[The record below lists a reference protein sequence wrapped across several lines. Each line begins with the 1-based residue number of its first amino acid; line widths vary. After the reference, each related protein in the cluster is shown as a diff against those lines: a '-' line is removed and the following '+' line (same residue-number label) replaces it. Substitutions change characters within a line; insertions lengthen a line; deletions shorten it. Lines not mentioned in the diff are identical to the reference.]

1 APFITNPRL
10 KDLTVDGNCCV
21 ETDIQY
27 TGNFRLE
34 ISATV
39 RIDLGP
45 RFKAREVDIV
55 LAVVLKK
62 LEGHMLIRFKPPP
75 SNRVWVSFETMPN
88 MVMDIEP
95 IVSSKQITYGIIL
108 RTIESRI
115 REVVAESVVQP
126 YWDDIPFLDT
136 ASQPYRGGIWQR
148 EVPGQDS
155 KAEIP
160 DESISQPQTLTT
172 KDSTEALKTKDDR
185 AMSMPVLLET
195 TAGLKSRKSSK
206 LVTTD
211 SETSISS
218 AVDKTGG
225 LSPPRAI
232 RSQTFSNVADPV
244 VTADNVKIEKATSD
258 IKGEEKSSAASA
270 MIEISN
276 RSPPGSPNKTP
287 NGSPPS
293 ISQMNPEKLSSSR
306 GSSFMESIESVSE
319 FASSSPTR
327 PTSAHL
333 ASESSNALRGA
344 NGSSNA
350 SINSDRSRRRSTLET
365 VGTLT
370 RSVTSSTASEEK
382 PKLSISLGTATAAAK
397 KWSWSV
403 FGKGDSNSQEISR
416 PAGTP
421 DEPIGR
427 GHPLP
432 PPGTPLPRP
441 DKFGIKSNPIP
452 RRKPV
457 PPPLPGR
464 SKGDA
469 KRPVPKPPLPKRK
482 PPARPEGDE
491 SSPDELL
498 VVEAPYDSTPNSPA
512 PDSASEI
519 GIVLPIATQ
528 ANTRDLSRSGSD
540 DVVASRRWDDGTE
553 QKSSEHDSFGH
564 GMPGVTK
571 HGMEILSATD
581 GILPYTE
588 ADLAINIR
596 KATSIEETAPK
607 RKHVRSCI
615 VYTWDHKS
623 SAAFWAGM
631 KVQPVLA
638 DEVQTFKA
646 LITIHKVLQEGHPI
660 VVREAQQHVNWIDS
674 LMRGVGGDGIRG
686 YGPLIREYVFF
697 LESKLA
703 FHRNHP
709 EFNGLFEYE
718 EYISLKTINDPN
730 EGYETI
736 TDLMTLQDQIDT
748 FQKLIFS
755 HFQSGTNNE
764 CRISALVPLVQ
775 ESYGIYKFITSMLRA
790 MHTTT
795 GDNEALEPLRG
806 RYDAQHYRLVRFYY
820 ECSNLRYLTSL
831 ITVPKLPQD
840 PPSLLAEDEDRPALP
855 KRPTKEVEKQP
866 SPPPKPVAAEPEPI
880 NDFWTNEAK
889 RQQEEFEAEQR
900 RLQQQWEEQQRQQLL
915 AQQQAQR
922 EFEEQQR
929 LQAEQQRLAQEQL
942 LREQYQTQTQG
953 RLAELERENLNARAQ
968 YERDQLMLQQYD
980 RRVKDLEEQMAQ
992 LTTNLNMQN
1001 ASKDE
1006 QIRALQEQVNTWR
1019 SKYEALAKLYSQ
1031 LRQEHLDL
1039 LQTTKSLKLKA
1050 ASAQEAI
1057 EKREKLE
1064 RELKTKNLELADMIR
1079 ERDRALHDRDRLTG
1093 TNKEELEK
1101 LKRELRLAIER
1112 AENAERSKGTEIST
1126 LLSKYNREM
1135 ADLEEALRN
1144 KTRALEEISSR
1155 NMDRQGDHELA
1166 LREKDEEIEVYKS
1179 GMEQALMELEEL
1191 KLRTIQS
1198 QGDVDHALDSQIDT
1212 VLQGTVAKI
1221 NDIIDSVLQT
1231 GVQRVDDALYELDST
1246 MQAGNQNASPPYVLS
1261 QVEKASA
1268 SATEFSTA
1276 FNNFIADGPNS
1287 PHAEII
1293 RTVSIFSGS
1302 IADVL
1307 SNTKGLTRF
1316 ANDDKSADQLL
1327 NAARKSAQATVRFF
1341 RGLQSFRL
1349 EGLEPLQKTDVV
1361 INNNLEVQK
1370 DLQSLSKLV
1379 DAFAPKST
1387 KISTSGDLGDLVDKE
1402 LSKAADA
1409 IEAAAARLAKL
1420 KTKPREG
1427 FSTYELRINDVILA
1441 AAIAVTNAIAE
1452 LIKAATESQQEIVR
1466 EGRGSSSRTAFYK
1479 KNNRWTEGLISAA
1492 KAVATSTNTLIE
1504 TADGVISGRNSP
1516 EQLIV
1521 ASNDVAAS
1529 TAQLVAAS
1537 RVKATFMS
1545 KTQDRLEAASKA
1557 VGAACR
1563 ALVRQVQDIIAERNR
1578 DEGETV
1584 DYAKLSSH
1592 EFKVR
1597 EMEQQV
1603 EILQLENSLARAR
1616 QRLGEM
1622 RKISYQED

>member
-1 APFITNPRL
+1 
-10 KDLTVDGNCCV
+10 
-21 ETDIQY
+21 
-27 TGNFRLE
+27 
-34 ISATV
+34 
-39 RIDLGP
+39 
-45 RFKAREVDIV
+45 
-55 LAVVLKK
+55 
-62 LEGHMLIRFKPPP
+62 M
-75 SNRVWVSFETMPN
+75 
-88 MVMDIEP
+88 
-95 IVSSKQITYGIIL
+95 
-108 RTIESRI
+108 SR
-115 REVVAESVVQP
+115 
-126 YWDDIPFLDT
+126 
-136 ASQPYRGGIWQR
+136 
-148 EVPGQDS
+148 
-155 KAEIP
+155 
-160 DESISQPQTLTT
+160 
-172 KDSTEALKTKDDR
+172 
-185 AMSMPVLLET
+185 
-195 TAGLKSRKSSK
+195 
-206 LVTTD
+206 
-211 SETSISS
+211 
-218 AVDKTGG
+218 
-225 LSPPRAI
+225 
-232 RSQTFSNVADPV
+232 
-244 VTADNVKIEKATSD
+244 
-258 IKGEEKSSAASA
+258 
-270 MIEISN
+270 
-276 RSPPGSPNKTP
+276 
-287 NGSPPS
+287 
-293 ISQMNPEKLSSSR
+293 
-306 GSSFMESIESVSE
+306 
-319 FASSSPTR
+319 
-327 PTSAHL
+327 
-333 ASESSNALRGA
+333 
-344 NGSSNA
+344 
-350 SINSDRSRRRSTLET
+350 
-365 VGTLT
+365 
-370 RSVTSSTASEEK
+370 
-382 PKLSISLGTATAAAK
+382 
-397 KWSWSV
+397 
-403 FGKGDSNSQEISR
+403 
-416 PAGTP
+416 
-421 DEPIGR
+421 
-427 GHPLP
+427 
-432 PPGTPLPRP
+432 
-441 DKFGIKSNPIP
+441 
-452 RRKPV
+452 
-457 PPPLPGR
+457 
-464 SKGDA
+464 
-469 KRPVPKPPLPKRK
+469 
-482 PPARPEGDE
+482 
-491 SSPDELL
+491 
-498 VVEAPYDSTPNSPA
+498 
-512 PDSASEI
+512 
-519 GIVLPIATQ
+519 
-528 ANTRDLSRSGSD
+528 
-540 DVVASRRWDDGTE
+540 
-553 QKSSEHDSFGH
+553 
-564 GMPGVTK
+564 
-571 HGMEILSATD
+571 
-581 GILPYTE
+581 TE

-840 PPSLLAEDEDRPALP
+840 PPSLLGEDEDRPALP

-880 NDFWTNEAK
+880 NDFWTNEAR
-889 RQQEEFEAEQR
+889 RQQEEFEAEQQ

-922 EFEEQQR
+922 DFEEQQR
-929 LQAEQQRLAQEQL
+929 LQAEQQQLAQEQL

-980 RRVKDLEEQMAQ
+980 RRVKDLEEQMSQ

-1057 EKREKLE
+1057 ERREKLE

-1155 NMDRQGDHELA
+1155 NMDHQGDHELA

-1191 KLRTIQS
+1191 KLS

-1212 VLQGTVAKI
+1212 VLQGTVTKI